1 MFDRNTITTPTFGP
15 GGNGA
20 WFKQEGGKSTTQ
32 APGWLKSKGLDA
44 YEYEAGKGINRRLN
58 GDLGVVF
65 AVALGV
71 QTCRK
76 SLLIPNGAKDRSCA

>member
-1 MFDRNTITTPTFGP
+1 MISKAFFEKFFTNFFAFFAKKCFPLSLRSDVCRN
-15 GGNGA
+15 
-20 WFKQEGGKSTTQ
+20 
-32 APGWLKSKGLDA
+32 
-44 YEYEAGKGINRRLN
+44 EAGKGINRRLN